1 MTNQHSALRTNFNS
15 FKRKFKHCFISNIGG
30 GNFVFLVVM
39 LFSITAKAQS
49 PNTFFVK
56 NTTSCP
62 IDVVAVCY
70 YANQLCAGQQFTT
83 IKYTVNPGANLTL
96 TNATAT
102 WVGATPSGT
111 IAWDKVKI
119 FCASNSGCTTIGVY
133 GACNY
138 GTGGFQGCAGINT
151 CMKLDNCYGPPIYQC
166 GGTIVNISVISY
178 NVIGGELYVQLQ

>member
-1 MTNQHSALRTNFNS
+1 
-15 FKRKFKHCFISNIGG
+15 
-30 GNFVFLVVM
+30 M

-56 NTTSCP
+56 NTTVCD

-102 WVGATPSGT
+102 WAGATPSGT

-119 FCASNSGCTTIGVY
+119 SCASSSGCTTFGVF

-151 CMKLDNCYGPPIYQC
+151 CMKLDNCSGGYQC
-166 GGTIVNISVISY
+166 NNTVVNISVISY
-178 NVIGGELYVQLQ
+178 NVVGGELYVQLQ